1 MAKVIIYHP
10 HRPHVEYQLNAF
22 NTIGRHPGQNIQIHD
37 RVVSKEHAL
46 ITMAEG
52 HYWLQDIN
60 SRNGTFVNGERIRG
74 RTVLKDRDVVR
85 LGETQLRFMNV
96 DLKAMRGHSVL
107 FQESHDEGLNAIR
120 SRLDDSII
128 HQSFRPE
135 KLIQN
140 DSQLREDYEKLRAI
154 FELHEATQD
163 EMNLDLLLDRIL
175 DKIFELINAAR
186 GVILLKNE
194 EGNLEPCA
202 FRDVSTKKSNDVEEI
217 HISQTILKE
226 VSEHH
231 HAILSDDARLDSR
244 FGESHSIVMQGIRS
258 IMCVPLTYS
267 GEFLGAIYLD
277 TQFATGVFTEKDLKI
292 IAVFASQASVKI
304 ANTRLSQQAE
314 KEAVARHQ
322 LSRLLSPNLVEEV
335 VSGNIRVD
343 QGGILVEA
351 TVLFADIRGFT
362 SLSEKMEPQ
371 ELISTLNA
379 YFEIMVDI
387 IFQHDGTLD
396 KFIGDEIMAVW
407 GAPIAQD
414 DHALRAIRATYEIRE
429 ALERFNR
436 FRKANGDIA
445 LQIGCGINSGMMVAG
460 YLGSSKSLSY
470 TVLGDTVNVAS
481 RLCSHAQPNEILIS
495 DPLQSIAEQ
504 EFTLDIRSPVLFKGK
519 SKEMGLFE
527 VQRRKEQDTADSPIA
542 TTPPNF

>member
-10 HRPHVEYQLNAF
+10 NRPHVEYQLNAF

-52 HYWLQDIN
+52 QFWLQDIN

-74 RTVLKDRDVVR
+74 RTLLSDRDVIR
-85 LGETQLRFMNV
+85 LGETQLRFVNV

-120 SRLDDSII
+120 SRLDDSLI
-128 HQSFRPE
+128 HQSFRSE
-135 KLIQN
+135 KMIQN
-140 DSQLREDYEKLRAI
+140 DVQLREDYEKLRAI

-163 EMNLDLLLDRIL
+163 EMDLDLLLDRIL
-175 DKIFELINAAR
+175 DKIFELINVAR

-194 EGNLEPCA
+194 DGALEPCA
-202 FRDVSTKKSNDVEEI
+202 FRDVSAKKENTVEEI

-231 HAILSDDARLDSR
+231 HAVLSDDARLDSR

-258 IMCVPLTYS
+258 IMCIPLKYS
-267 GEFLGAIYLD
+267 DEFLGAIYLD

-304 ANTRLSQQAE
+304 ANTRLSEQAE

-335 VSGNIRVD
+335 VSGNIQVA
-343 QGGILVEA
+343 QGGHLVEA

-362 SLSEKMEPQ
+362 SLSENMDPQ

-407 GAPIAQD
+407 GAPIDQE
-414 DHALRAIRATYEIRE
+414 DHALRAMRATYEIRQ

-436 FRKANGDIA
+436 FRTANGDVA
-445 LQIGCGINSGMMVAG
+445 LQVGYGINSGTMVAG
-460 YLGSSKSLSY
+460 YLGSSKTLSY

-481 RLCSHAQPNEILIS
+481 RLCSHAKPNEILIS
-495 DPLQSIAEQ
+495 DPLQTIAEQ
-504 EFTLDIRSPVLFKGK
+504 EFNLDVRAPVLFKGK

-527 VQRRKEQDTADSPIA
+527 LKYRKAQEGLETPLT
-542 TTPPNF
+542 TTPPSF